1 MSRPQA
7 MLAASVSAPV
17 GASLTLANIEA
28 QSFMYFREYTTRE
41 IPFNSPTRNTLFSM
55 RHARGKSPSLE
66 LFSLTE
72 AHHVFALRQYV
83 KAMGHLRTRLA
94 EIGGGRQAAEIALV
108 ACVLF
113 VCLEMLQGNRVGALV
128 HLRNGLSVLSGM
140 PSQVHRGHS
149 RGCDYLVV
157 KQERQ
162 ALVDQLTD
170 IFARLDID
178 TMSFGERAPVFR
190 IVSPEDIIGI
200 ELVLPADFQSV
211 DQALYILDR
220 LNSTVH
226 HVRGRLLELSSQ
238 SCSSEKLNWAVRCCL
253 EYASIRKVNPS
264 QDPAAFAQL
273 AILHTNL
280 AQWLLAFQRLT
291 VKKGVS
297 SDKGAAAAILV
308 EIRYFYMFFQRFTCR
323 NYIETSYDQF
333 NSMFERI
340 VLLCRML
347 VDGMSPSNTTPLTTP
362 EVTFTLDSGAI
373 PSLYLTA
380 IKCRESS
387 IRREAISLL
396 HRYPC
401 QEGMWE
407 PTMIA
412 KYVEE
417 IVNLEERAA
426 ASTKKDISTPLK
438 CKDVT
443 EASRFSD
450 VILAA
455 TENPQL
461 GRLVCARFLQET
473 TGGLLS
479 WSI

>member
-55 RHARGKSPSLE
+55 RH
-66 LFSLTE
+66 LTE

-108 ACVLF
+108 A
-113 VCLEMLQGNRVGALV
+113 
-128 HLRNGLSVLSGM
+128 VLSGM

-220 LNSTVH
+220 LNT
-226 HVRGRLLELSSQ
+226 
-238 SCSSEKLNWAVRCCL
+238 
-253 EYASIRKVNPS
+253 
-264 QDPAAFAQL
+264 
-273 AILHTNL
+273 
-280 AQWLLAFQRLT
+280 QWLLAFQRLT